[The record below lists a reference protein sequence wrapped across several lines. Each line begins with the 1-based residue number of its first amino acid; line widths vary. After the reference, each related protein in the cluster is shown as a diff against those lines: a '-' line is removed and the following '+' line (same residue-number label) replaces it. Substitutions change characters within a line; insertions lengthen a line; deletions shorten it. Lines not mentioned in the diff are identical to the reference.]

1 MERTNRMS
9 KLDDLSNAMADA
21 GVYDDY
27 DENTGIGDNAE
38 SPDTDAAAV
47 PIAEGATVH
56 FSTPWMYDGED
67 DVYAEGGEDSEL
79 VAMLAGPSKLCD
91 ANGRHIVA
99 CVNEHACLTAERDW
113 YRAGLF
119 GISQG
124 YYDAPDG
131 YAAKHATAVL
141 AYVKPDAPNPVDALV
156 TANRALVKLGQ
167 TILDRARRVDKEG
180 IAYCRHCGYLWGYHE
195 ECIVPALESTL
206 ALAKGG
212 AK

>member
-47 PIAEGATVH
+47 PIAEDATGH
-56 FSTPWMYDGED
+56 SPTPWEWDDDNYEIYTDSDGGHD
-67 DVYAEGGEDSEL
+67 IALLRG
-79 VAMLAGPSKLCD
+79 AGNRRND

-99 CVNEHACLTAERDW
+99 CVNGHDRLTATVDW
-113 YRAGLF
+113 LSAGLY
-119 GISQG
+119 GISAG
-124 YYDAPDG
+124 YHTGNEAE
-131 YAAKHATAVL
+131 YAATVL
-141 AYVKPDAPNPVDALV
+141 KWTNGSTVGNNPVDTLV
-156 TANRALVKLGQ
+156 TANRALV
-167 TILDRARRVDKEG
+167 E
-180 IAYCRHCGYLWGYHE
+180 
-195 ECIVPALESTL
+195 ALEAAREWLAYSGDDTISNAPTRQIDAAL

-212 AK
+212 AQ